1 MSIAINDACRR
12 TYTTNAAR
20 RGFFILKELHMETLW
35 ATAITLFLIM
45 DPLGNVPVFLVVLE
59 RVAEHRRRRIIL
71 RELVIALIVMLLF
84 LFAGPSML
92 RALGITAEAVAIA
105 GGLVLLIIAIR
116 MIFPLRGG
124 SVMGDDD
131 GDSGEPLLVPLAI
144 PLLAGPSLLATLMLR
159 ANSGDILQHTL
170 PALLLA
176 WFASAVILLSSP
188 SLYRIFGN
196 RGLKAMER
204 LMGMVLICISVQML
218 LNAFARVVH

>member
-1 MSIAINDACRR
+1 
-12 TYTTNAAR
+12 
-20 RGFFILKELHMETLW
+20 METLW

-45 DPLGNVPVFLVVLE
+45 DPLGNVPIFLIVLE
-59 RVAEHRRRRIIL
+59 RVAEHRRRYIIL
-71 RELVIALIVMLLF
+71 RELIIALIAMLLF
-84 LFAGPSML
+84 LFAGPAML
-92 RALGITAEAVAIA
+92 RTLGISPEAVAIA

-116 MIFPLRGG
+116 MIFPLRGS

-131 GDSGEPLLVPLAI
+131 EDHGEPLLVPLAI

-159 ANSGDILQHTL
+159 ANSGNILQHTL

-176 WFASAVILLSSP
+176 WAASAVILLASP
-188 SLYRIFGN
+188 FLYRIFGN

-218 LNAFARVVH
+218 LNAFARVLH

>member
-1 MSIAINDACRR
+1 
-12 TYTTNAAR
+12 
-20 RGFFILKELHMETLW
+20 METLW

-45 DPLGNVPVFLVVLE
+45 DPLGNVPIFLVVLE
-59 RVAEHRRRRIIL
+59 HVAEHRRRYIIL
-71 RELVIALIVMLLF
+71 RELIIALIVMLLF
-84 LFAGPSML
+84 LFAGPAML
-92 RALGITAEAVAIA
+92 RTLGISPEAVAIA

-116 MIFPLRGG
+116 MIFPLRGS

-131 GDSGEPLLVPLAI
+131 EDHGEPLLVPLAI

-159 ANSGDILQHTL
+159 ANSGNILQHTL

-176 WFASAVILLSSP
+176 WAASAVIFLASP
-188 SLYRIFGN
+188 FLYRIFGN

-218 LNAFARVVH
+218 LNAFARVLH

>member
-1 MSIAINDACRR
+1 LPPYRPNQ
-12 TYTTNAAR
+12 AAR
-20 RGFFILKELHMETLW
+20 HGFFISQGATMETLW

-45 DPLGNVPVFLVVLE
+45 DPLGNVPIFLVVLE
-59 RVAEHRRRRIIL
+59 HVAEHRRRYIIL
-71 RELVIALIVMLLF
+71 RELIIALIVMLLF
-84 LFAGPSML
+84 LFAGPAML
-92 RALGITAEAVAIA
+92 RTLGISPEAVAIA

-116 MIFPLRGG
+116 MIFPLRGS

-131 GDSGEPLLVPLAI
+131 EDNGEPLLVPLAI

-159 ANSGDILQHTL
+159 ANSGNILQHTL

-176 WFASAVILLSSP
+176 WAASAVILLASP
-188 SLYRIFGN
+188 FLYRIFGN

-218 LNAFARVVH
+218 LNAFARVLH

>member
-1 MSIAINDACRR
+1 
-12 TYTTNAAR
+12 
-20 RGFFILKELHMETLW
+20 METLW

-45 DPLGNVPVFLVVLE
+45 DPLGNVPIVLIVLE
-59 RVAEHRRRRIIL
+59 RVAEHRRRYIIL
-71 RELVIALIVMLLF
+71 RELIIALIVMLLF
-84 LFAGPSML
+84 LFAGPAML
-92 RALGITAEAVAIA
+92 RTLGISPEAVAIA

-116 MIFPLRGG
+116 MIFPLRGS

-131 GDSGEPLLVPLAI
+131 EDHGEPLLVPLAI

-159 ANSGDILQHTL
+159 ANSGNILQHTL

-176 WFASAVILLSSP
+176 WAASAVILLASP
-188 SLYRIFGN
+188 FLYRIFGN

-218 LNAFARVVH
+218 LNAFARVLH

>member
-1 MSIAINDACRR
+1 
-12 TYTTNAAR
+12 
-20 RGFFILKELHMETLW
+20 METLW

-45 DPLGNVPVFLVVLE
+45 DPLGNVPIFLVVLE
-59 RVAEHRRRRIIL
+59 RVAEHRRRYIIL
-71 RELVIALIVMLLF
+71 RELIIALIVMLLF
-84 LFAGPSML
+84 LFAGPAML
-92 RALGITAEAVAIA
+92 RTLGISPEAVAIA

-116 MIFPLRGG
+116 MIFPLRGS

-131 GDSGEPLLVPLAI
+131 EDHGEPLLVPLAI

-159 ANSGDILQHTL
+159 ANSGNILQHTL

-176 WFASAVILLSSP
+176 WAASAVILLASP
-188 SLYRIFGN
+188 FLYRIVGN

-218 LNAFARVVH
+218 LNAFARVLH

>member
-1 MSIAINDACRR
+1 
-12 TYTTNAAR
+12 
-20 RGFFILKELHMETLW
+20 MEPLW

-45 DPLGNVPVFLVVLE
+45 DPLGNVPIFLVVLE
-59 RVAEHRRRRIIL
+59 RVAEHRRRYIIL
-71 RELVIALIVMLLF
+71 RELIIALIVMLLF
-84 LFAGPSML
+84 LFAGPAML
-92 RALGITAEAVAIA
+92 RTLGISPEAVAIA

-116 MIFPLRGG
+116 MIFPLRGS

-131 GDSGEPLLVPLAI
+131 EDHGEPLLVPLAI

-159 ANSGDILQHTL
+159 ANSGNILQHTL

-176 WFASAVILLSSP
+176 WAASAVILLASP
-188 SLYRIFGN
+188 FLYRIFGN

-218 LNAFARVVH
+218 LNAFARVLH

>member
-1 MSIAINDACRR
+1 
-12 TYTTNAAR
+12 
-20 RGFFILKELHMETLW
+20 MEPLW

-45 DPLGNVPVFLVVLE
+45 DPLGNVPIFLVVLE
-59 RVAEHRRRRIIL
+59 HVAEHRRRYIIL
-71 RELVIALIVMLLF
+71 RELIIALIVMLLF
-84 LFAGPSML
+84 LFAGPAML
-92 RALGITAEAVAIA
+92 RTLGISPEAVAIA

-116 MIFPLRGG
+116 MIFPLRGS

-131 GDSGEPLLVPLAI
+131 EDHGEPLLVPLAI

-159 ANSGDILQHTL
+159 ANSGNILQHTL

-176 WFASAVILLSSP
+176 WAASAVILLASP
-188 SLYRIFGN
+188 FLYRIFGN

-218 LNAFARVVH
+218 LNAFARVLH

>member
-1 MSIAINDACRR
+1 
-12 TYTTNAAR
+12 
-20 RGFFILKELHMETLW
+20 METLW

-45 DPLGNVPVFLVVLE
+45 DPLGNVPIFLVVLE
-59 RVAEHRRRRIIL
+59 HVAEHRRRYIIL
-71 RELVIALIVMLLF
+71 RELIIALIAMLLF
-84 LFAGPSML
+84 LFAGPAML
-92 RALGITAEAVAIA
+92 RTLGISPEAVAIA

-116 MIFPLRGG
+116 MIFPLRGS

-131 GDSGEPLLVPLAI
+131 EDHGEPLLVPLAI

-159 ANSGDILQHTL
+159 ANSGNILQHTL

-176 WFASAVILLSSP
+176 WAASAVILLASP
-188 SLYRIFGN
+188 FLYRIFGN

-218 LNAFARVVH
+218 LNAFARVLH

>member
-1 MSIAINDACRR
+1 
-12 TYTTNAAR
+12 
-20 RGFFILKELHMETLW
+20 METLW

-45 DPLGNVPVFLVVLE
+45 DPLGNVPIFLVVLE
-59 RVAEHRRRRIIL
+59 HVAEHRRRYIIL
-71 RELVIALIVMLLF
+71 RELIIALIVMLLF
-84 LFAGPSML
+84 LFAGPAML
-92 RALGITAEAVAIA
+92 RTLGISPEAVAIA

-116 MIFPLRGG
+116 MIFPLRGS

-131 GDSGEPLLVPLAI
+131 EDHGEPLLVPLAI

-159 ANSGDILQHTL
+159 ANSGNILQHTL

-176 WFASAVILLSSP
+176 WVASAVILLASP
-188 SLYRIFGN
+188 FLYRIFGN

-218 LNAFARVVH
+218 LNAFARVLH

>member
-1 MSIAINDACRR
+1 
-12 TYTTNAAR
+12 
-20 RGFFILKELHMETLW
+20 METLW

-45 DPLGNVPVFLVVLE
+45 DPLGNVPIFLVVLE
-59 RVAEHRRRRIIL
+59 RVAEHRRRYIIL
-71 RELVIALIVMLLF
+71 RELIIALIAMLLF
-84 LFAGPSML
+84 LFAGPAML
-92 RALGITAEAVAIA
+92 RTLGISPEAVAIA

-116 MIFPLRGG
+116 MIFPLRGS

-131 GDSGEPLLVPLAI
+131 EDHGEPLLVPLAI

-159 ANSGDILQHTL
+159 ANSGNILQHTL

-176 WFASAVILLSSP
+176 WAASAVILLASP
-188 SLYRIFGN
+188 FLYRIFGN

-218 LNAFARVVH
+218 LNAFARVLH

>member
-1 MSIAINDACRR
+1 
-12 TYTTNAAR
+12 
-20 RGFFILKELHMETLW
+20 METLW

-45 DPLGNVPVFLVVLE
+45 DPLGNVPIFLVVLE
-59 RVAEHRRRRIIL
+59 RVAEHRRRYIIL
-71 RELVIALIVMLLF
+71 RELIIALIVMLLF
-84 LFAGPSML
+84 LFAGPAML
-92 RALGITAEAVAIA
+92 RTLGISPEAVAIA

-116 MIFPLRGG
+116 MIFPLRGS

-131 GDSGEPLLVPLAI
+131 EDNGEPLLVPLAI

-159 ANSGDILQHTL
+159 ANSGNILQHTL

-176 WFASAVILLSSP
+176 WLASAVILLASP
-188 SLYRIFGN
+188 LLYRIFGN

-218 LNAFARVVH
+218 LNAFARVLH

>member
-1 MSIAINDACRR
+1 
-12 TYTTNAAR
+12 
-20 RGFFILKELHMETLW
+20 METLW
-35 ATAITLFLIM
+35 ATAITLFFIM
-45 DPLGNVPVFLVVLE
+45 DPLGNVPVFLVVLKP
-59 RVAEHRRRRIIL
+59 VAEHRRSRIIL
-71 RELVIALIVMLLF
+71 RELLIALVVMLLF
-84 LFAGPSML
+84 LFAGPAML
-92 RALGITAEAVAIA
+92 RALGITPEAVAIA

-159 ANSGDILQHTL
+159 ANSGDILHHTL
-170 PALLLA
+170 PALLIA
-176 WFASAVILLSSP
+176 WCATAAILLSSP
-188 SLYRIFGN
+188 FLYRIFGN

-218 LNAFARVVH
+218 LNAFARLAH

>member
-1 MSIAINDACRR
+1 
-12 TYTTNAAR
+12 
-20 RGFFILKELHMETLW
+20 METLW

-176 WFASAVILLSSP
+176 WLASAVILLSSP

>member
-1 MSIAINDACRR
+1 
-12 TYTTNAAR
+12 
-20 RGFFILKELHMETLW
+20 METLW

-45 DPLGNVPVFLVVLE
+45 DPLGNVPIFLVVLE
-59 RVAEHRRRRIIL
+59 RVAEHRRRYIIL
-71 RELVIALIVMLLF
+71 RELIIALIVMLLF
-84 LFAGPSML
+84 LFAGPAML
-92 RALGITAEAVAIA
+92 RTLGISPEAVAIA

-116 MIFPLRGG
+116 MIFPLRGS

-131 GDSGEPLLVPLAI
+131 EDHGEPLLVPLAI

-159 ANSGDILQHTL
+159 ANSGNILQHTL

-176 WFASAVILLSSP
+176 WLASAVILLASP
-188 SLYRIFGN
+188 FLYRIFGN

-218 LNAFARVVH
+218 LNAFARVLH

>member
-1 MSIAINDACRR
+1 
-12 TYTTNAAR
+12 
-20 RGFFILKELHMETLW
+20 METLW

-45 DPLGNVPVFLVVLE
+45 DPLGNVPIFLVVLE
-59 RVAEHRRRRIIL
+59 HVAEHRRRYIIL
-71 RELVIALIVMLLF
+71 RELIIALIVMLLF
-84 LFAGPSML
+84 LFAGPAML
-92 RALGITAEAVAIA
+92 RTLGISPEAVAIA

-116 MIFPLRGG
+116 MIFPLRGS

-131 GDSGEPLLVPLAI
+131 TDGEPLIVPLAV

-159 ANSGDILQHTL
+159 ANSGNILQHTL

-176 WFASAVILLSSP
+176 WAASAVILLASP
-188 SLYRIFGN
+188 FLYRIFGN

-218 LNAFARVVH
+218 LNAFARVLH

>member
-1 MSIAINDACRR
+1 
-12 TYTTNAAR
+12 
-20 RGFFILKELHMETLW
+20 MEALR

-45 DPLGNVPVFLVVLE
+45 GPLGNVPIFLVVLE

-71 RELVIALIVMLLF
+71 RELIIALIVMLLF
-84 LFAGPSML
+84 LFAGPAML
-92 RALGITAEAVAIA
+92 RTLGISPEAVAIA

-116 MIFPLRGG
+116 MIFPLRGS

-131 GDSGEPLLVPLAI
+131 EDHGEPLLVPLAI

-159 ANSGDILQHTL
+159 ANSGNILQHTL

-176 WFASAVILLSSP
+176 WAASAVILLASP
-188 SLYRIFGN
+188 FLYRIFGN

-218 LNAFARVVH
+218 LNAFARVLH

>member
-1 MSIAINDACRR
+1 
-12 TYTTNAAR
+12 
-20 RGFFILKELHMETLW
+20 METLW

-45 DPLGNVPVFLVVLE
+45 DPLGNVPIFLIVLE
-59 RVAEHRRRRIIL
+59 RVAEHRRRYIIL
-71 RELVIALIVMLLF
+71 RELIIALIVMLLF
-84 LFAGPSML
+84 LFAGPAML
-92 RALGITAEAVAIA
+92 RTLGISPEAVAIA

-116 MIFPLRGG
+116 MIFPLRGS

-131 GDSGEPLLVPLAI
+131 EDHGEPLLVPLAI

-159 ANSGDILQHTL
+159 ANSGNILQHIL

-176 WFASAVILLSSP
+176 WAASAVILLASP
-188 SLYRIFGN
+188 FLYRIFGN

-218 LNAFARVVH
+218 LNAFARVLH